1 MESLWSERDAKGLA
15 GVDLVVY
22 TSRIIGANPNLVLWG
37 GGNSS
42 IKVDGKDHTGAPV
55 RILWIKGSGSDM
67 KTITA
72 KHFTPLR
79 LDDLLPLMKRE
90 AMTDEEMVA
99 YQMKSVLEP
108 GAPKP
113 SIETLLHAFLPSSHI
128 YHTHADAICALTD
141 TPNSREVVEEVY
153 GKRVAVVD
161 YIRPGCQWAKW
172 IGEAY
177 QMAQKKE
184 RPPENPGLQA
194 IILDKHGL
202 ITWGDTAKEAYELTI
217 SMVTQAEKYAAKQ
230 GRGKMVLGGL
240 KVPALSHTE
249 RHAVAAE
256 VAPTLRGEVS
266 RMAQG
271 QKRPPEKRMVL
282 QYEDTPAVLKFAG
295 SEEAKRLTQIGP
307 FTPDHLMHTKPWP
320 LFVDTKKPD
329 DPEKLREK
337 IRKGCDAYREKYIA
351 YFEKYK
357 TPGVTILDPN
367 PRVVLIPG
375 IGMFTTGKDR
385 RAARIPR
392 DLYLHTMSVIQA
404 AAGIEAYRSITTRE
418 ICDFEYWP
426 MENFKL
432 TLLPPEKEFSRRIVL
447 VTGAAGGIGRAI
459 ATAFVEAGAM
469 VVLSDIDFTKTQ
481 ALVDEINQKVGEM
494 NATAVAMDVTDQ
506 KSVRRG
512 FEQAVLAYG
521 GLDIFISNAGIA
533 KTAPVDRLSLADWE
547 ASLAVNAT
555 GHFLTSQ
562 AALRIMKEQ
571 GIGGSVVVV
580 ATKNVLAP
588 GKDFGA
594 YSASKAAQAQLAR
607 IMAIENAG
615 AGIRVNMVNP
625 DGVFENSGLWSKE
638 IREERARAH
647 GIPVEQV
654 EEFYA
659 KRNLLQTKITARD
672 VAESVLFLA
681 SDRAAKTTGAIIP
694 VDGGVRE
701 AFPR

>member
-1 MESLWSERDAKGLA
+1 MESLWSDRDAKGLA

-22 TSRIIGANPNLVLWG
+22 TSRIVGANSNLVLWG

-42 IKVDGKDHTGAPV
+42 IKVDGKDHTGTPV

-108 GAPKP
+108 GTPKP
-113 SIETLLHAFLPSSHI
+113 SIETLLHAFLPSPHI

-141 TPNSREVVEEVY
+141 TPNSPNVVEEVY
-153 GKRVAVVD
+153 GKEVAVVD
-161 YIRPGCQWAKW
+161 YIRPGFLLSKW
-172 IGEAY
+172 VGEAY
-177 QMAQKKE
+177 RK
-184 RPPENPGLQA
+184 NPGLKA

-202 ITWGDTAKEAYELTI
+202 ITWGDTARAAYELTI
-217 SMVTQAEKYAAKQ
+217 SMVTAAERYAAKQ
-230 GRGKMVLGGL
+230 GRGKLILGGL
-240 KVPALSHTE
+240 KVPALSHAE

-266 RMAQG
+266 R
-271 QKRPPEKRMVL
+271 EKRMVL
-282 QYEDTPAVLKFAG
+282 QYEDAPSVLKFAG

-320 LFVDTKKPD
+320 LFVDTKNPG

-337 IRKGCDAYREKYIA
+337 IRKGCEVYREKYIA

-357 TPGVTILDPN
+357 TAGVTMLDPN

-385 RAARIPR
+385 RATRIPH

-404 AAGIEAYRSITTRE
+404 ASGIDAYRSITTRE

-432 TLLPPEKEFSRRIVL
+432 TLLPPEKEFSRKIAL

-469 VVLSDIDFTKTQ
+469 VVLTDIDLMKTL
-481 ALVDEINQKVGEM
+481 ALVEEMNQKAGEV
-494 NATAVAMDVTDQ
+494 NATAVVMDVTDPR
-506 KSVRRG
+506 SVRRG

-521 GLDIFISNAGIA
+521 GLDIFISNAGVA
-533 KTAPVDRLSLADWE
+533 KTASVDQLSLTDWE

-562 AALRIMKEQ
+562 MALRIMKEQ
-571 GIGGSVVVV
+571 RVGGSVVVV

-594 YSASKAAQAQLAR
+594 YSASKAAQTQLAR

-625 DGVFENSGLWSKE
+625 DGVFENSGLWSPA

-654 EEFYA
+654 EAFYA

-681 SDRAAKTTGAIIP
+681 SDRAAKTTGAMIP

>member
-1 MESLWSERDAKGLA
+1 MESLWSDRDAKGLA

-22 TSRIIGANPNLVLWG
+22 TSRIVGANSNLVLWG

-42 IKVDGKDHTGAPV
+42 IKVDGKDHTGTPV

-108 GAPKP
+108 GTPKP
-113 SIETLLHAFLPSSHI
+113 SIETLLHAFLPSPHI

-141 TPNSREVVEEVY
+141 TPNSPNVVEEVY
-153 GKRVAVVD
+153 GKEVAVVD
-161 YIRPGCQWAKW
+161 YIRPGFLLSKW
-172 IGEAY
+172 VGEAY
-177 QMAQKKE
+177 RK
-184 RPPENPGLQA
+184 NPGLKA

-202 ITWGDTAKEAYELTI
+202 ITWGDTARAAYELTI
-217 SMVTQAEKYAAKQ
+217 SMVTAAERYAAKQ
-230 GRGKMVLGGL
+230 GRGKLALGGL
-240 KVPALSHTE
+240 KVPALSHAE

-266 RMAQG
+266 R
-271 QKRPPEKRMVL
+271 EKRMVL
-282 QYEDTPAVLKFAG
+282 QYEDAPSVLKFAG

-320 LFVDTKKPD
+320 LFVDTKNPG

-337 IRKGCDAYREKYIA
+337 IRKGCEVYREKYIA

-357 TPGVTILDPN
+357 TAGVTMLDPN

-385 RAARIPR
+385 RATRIPH

-404 AAGIEAYRSITTRE
+404 ASGIDAYRSITTRE

-432 TLLPPEKEFSRRIVL
+432 TLLPPEKEFSRKIAL

-469 VVLSDIDFTKTQ
+469 VVLTDIDLMKTL
-481 ALVDEINQKVGEM
+481 ALVEEMNQKAGEV
-494 NATAVAMDVTDQ
+494 NATAVVMDVTDPR
-506 KSVRRG
+506 SVRRG

-521 GLDIFISNAGIA
+521 GLDIFISNAGVA
-533 KTAPVDRLSLADWE
+533 KTASVDQLSLTDWE

-562 AALRIMKEQ
+562 MALRIMKEQ
-571 GIGGSVVVV
+571 RVGGSVVVV

-594 YSASKAAQAQLAR
+594 YSASKAAQTQLAR

-625 DGVFENSGLWSKE
+625 DGVFENSGLWSPA

-654 EEFYA
+654 EDFYA

-681 SDRAAKTTGAIIP
+681 SDRAAKTTGAMIP

>member
-1 MESLWSERDAKGLA
+1 MESLWSVRDAKGLA

-22 TSRIIGANPNLVLWG
+22 TSRIIGANPSLVLWG

-42 IKVDGKDHTGAPV
+42 IKVNGRDHTGAPV

-67 KTITA
+67 RTIAA
-72 KHFTPLR
+72 KNFTPLR

-108 GAPKP
+108 GAAKP
-113 SIETLLHAFLPSSHI
+113 SIETLLHAFLPSPHI

-141 TPNSREVVEEVY
+141 TPNSRKVVEEVY
-153 GKRVAVVD
+153 GQEVAVVD
-161 YIRPGCQWAKW
+161 YIRPGFLLSKW
-172 IGEAY
+172 VGEAY
-177 QMAQKKE
+177 QK
-184 RPPENPGLQA
+184 NPNLKA

-202 ITWGDTAKEAYELTI
+202 ITWGDTAMEAYDLTI
-217 SMVTQAEKYAAKQ
+217 SMVTQAERYAAKK
-230 GRGKMVLGGL
+230 GRGKLALGGM
-240 KVPALSHTE
+240 KVPALSLAE

-266 RMAQG
+266 R
-271 QKRPPEKRMVL
+271 KKRMVL
-282 QYEDTPAVLKFAG
+282 QYEDAPAVLKFAG
-295 SEEAKRLTQIGP
+295 SEEARRLTQIGP

-320 LFVDTKKPD
+320 LFVDTKKPE

-337 IRKGCDAYREKYIA
+337 IRKGCEAYREKYVA
-351 YFEKYK
+351 YFEKYR
-357 TPGVTILDPN
+357 TAGVTMLDPN

-385 RAARIPR
+385 RATRIPR
-392 DLYLHTMSVIQA
+392 DLYLHTMSVIEA

-459 ATAFVEAGAM
+459 AAAFVEAGAM
-469 VVLSDIDFTKTQ
+469 VVLSDIDLKKTQ
-481 ALVDEINQKVGEM
+481 GLVDEINQKAGEA
-494 NATAVAMDVTDQ
+494 NATAVAMDVTDE

-512 FEQAVLAYG
+512 FEQAILAYG
-521 GLDIFISNAGIA
+521 GLDIFISNAGVA
-533 KTAPVDRLSLADWE
+533 KTASVHTLSLADWE
-547 ASLAVNAT
+547 MSLAVNAT

-562 AALRIMKEQ
+562 SALWIMKEQ
-571 GIGGSVVVV
+571 GVGGSVVVV

-594 YSASKAAQAQLAR
+594 YSASKAAQTQLAR

-625 DGVFENSGLWSKE
+625 DGVFENSGLWSPA

-654 EEFYA
+654 EDFYA

>member
-1 MESLWSERDAKGLA
+1 MESLWSGRDAKELT

-22 TSRIIGANPNLVLWG
+22 TSRIIGANPSLVLWG

-42 IKVDGKDHTGAPV
+42 IKVEGKDHKGEPV
-55 RILWIKGSGSDM
+55 RVLWIKGSGSDM

-108 GAPKP
+108 SAPKP
-113 SIETLLHAFLPSSHI
+113 SIETLLHAFLPSPHI

-141 TPNSREVVEEVY
+141 TPNSRQVVKEVY
-153 GKRVAVVD
+153 GKDVAVVN
-161 YIRPGCQWAKW
+161 YIRPGFLLSKW
-172 IGEAY
+172 VGEAY
-177 QMAQKKE
+177 QK
-184 RPPENPGLQA
+184 NPRLKA

-202 ITWGDTAKEAYELTI
+202 ITWGETAREAYDLTI
-217 SMVTQAEKYAAKQ
+217 SMVTAAEHCAAKK
-230 GRGKMVLGGL
+230 GRGKLALGGL
-240 KVPALSHTE
+240 KVPALSHAE

-266 RMAQG
+266 R
-271 QKRPPEKRMVL
+271 KKRMVL
-282 QYEDTPAVLKFAG
+282 QYEDAAPVLKFIG
-295 SEEAKRLTQIGP
+295 SEEARRLTQIGP

-320 LFVDTKKPD
+320 LFIDTKNPG
-329 DPEKLREK
+329 DPLKLQEK
-337 IRKGCDAYREKYIA
+337 IRKGCEAYRERYTA
-351 YFEKYK
+351 YFEKHK
-357 TPGVTILDPN
+357 TAGVTMLDPN

-375 IGMFTTGKDR
+375 IGMFTAGKDR
-385 RAARIPR
+385 RATQIPR

-404 AAGIEAYRSITTRE
+404 SAGIESYRSITPRE

-459 ATAFVEAGAM
+459 SAAFVDAGAM
-469 VVLSDIDFTKTQ
+469 VVLTDIDLTKTM
-481 ALVDEINQKVGEM
+481 ALVDEINQKAGEV

-506 KSVRRG
+506 RSVRRG
-512 FEQAVLAYG
+512 FEQALLAYG
-521 GLDIFISNAGIA
+521 GLDIFISNAGVA
-533 KTAPVDRLSLADWE
+533 KTASVDKLSLADWQT
-547 ASLAVNAT
+547 SLAVNAT

-562 AALRIMKEQ
+562 SALRIMKEQ
-571 GIGGSVVVV
+571 GLGGSIVVV

-615 AGIRVNMVNP
+615 IGIRVNMVNP
-625 DGVFENSGLWSKE
+625 DGVFENSGLWSPE

-654 EEFYA
+654 EDFYA
-659 KRNLLQTKITARD
+659 KRNLLQTKITPRD

-681 SDRAAKTTGAIIP
+681 SERSAKTTGAIIP
-694 VDGGVRE
+694 VDGGVKE

>member
-1 MESLWSERDAKGLA
+1 MESLWSDRDAKGLA

-42 IKVDGKDHTGAPV
+42 IKVEGRDHTGTPA

-67 KTITA
+67 RTIAA
-72 KHFTPLR
+72 KNFTPLR

-113 SIETLLHAFLPSSHI
+113 SIETLLHAFLPSPHI

-141 TPNSREVVEEVY
+141 TPNSRKVVEEVY
-153 GKRVAVVD
+153 GKNVAVVD
-161 YIRPGCQWAKW
+161 YIRPGFQLSKW
-172 IGEAY
+172 VGEAY
-177 QMAQKKE
+177 QK
-184 RPPENPGLQA
+184 NPRLKA

-202 ITWGDTAKEAYELTI
+202 ITWGDTAKEAYDLTI
-217 SMVTQAEKYAAKQ
+217 SMVTAAERHAAKQ
-230 GRGKMVLGGL
+230 GRGKLVLGGL
-240 KVPALSHTE
+240 KVPTLSRAE
-249 RHAVAAE
+249 RQAVAAE

-266 RMAQG
+266 R
-271 QKRPPEKRMVL
+271 KKRMVL
-282 QYEDTPAVLKFAG
+282 QYEDAPAVLKFVG

-320 LFVDTKKPD
+320 LFVDTKKPG

-337 IRKGCDAYREKYIA
+337 IRKGCESYREKYVA

-357 TPGVTILDPN
+357 TAGVTMLDPS

-385 RAARIPR
+385 RASRIPR

-404 AAGIEAYRSITTRE
+404 AAGIGAYRSITTRE

-447 VTGAAGGIGRAI
+447 VTGAAGGIGRSI
-459 ATAFVEAGAM
+459 ASAFVEAGAM
-469 VVLSDIDFTKTQ
+469 VVLSDIDLKKTQ
-481 ALVDEINQKVGEM
+481 ELVDEINKKAGEM
-494 NATAVAMDVTDQ
+494 NATAVAMDVTNE

-562 AALRIMKEQ
+562 SALRIMKDQ

-625 DGVFENSGLWSKE
+625 DGVFENSGLWSPA

-647 GIPVEQV
+647 GIPVAQV
-654 EEFYA
+654 EDFYA

-681 SDRAAKTTGAIIP
+681 SDRAAKTTGAILP

>member
-1 MESLWSERDAKGLA
+1 LA

-42 IKVDGKDHTGAPV
+42 IKVDGRDHTGAPV

-67 KTITA
+67 RTIAA
-72 KHFTPLR
+72 KNFTPLR

-113 SIETLLHAFLPSSHI
+113 SIETLLHAFLPSPHI

-141 TPNSREVVEEVY
+141 TPNSPNVVEEVY
-153 GKRVAVVD
+153 GKEVAVVD
-161 YIRPGCQWAKW
+161 YIRPGFLLSKW
-172 IGEAY
+172 VGEAY
-177 QMAQKKE
+177 QK
-184 RPPENPGLQA
+184 NPRLKA

-202 ITWGDTAKEAYELTI
+202 ITWGDTAKEAYDLTI
-217 SMVTQAEKYAAKQ
+217 SMVTQAERYAIKK
-230 GRGKMVLGGL
+230 GRGKLVLGGL
-240 KVPALSHTE
+240 KVPTLSHAE

-266 RMAQG
+266 RN
-271 QKRPPEKRMVL
+271 KRMVL
-282 QYEDTPAVLKFAG
+282 QYEDAPAVLKFAG

-329 DPEKLREK
+329 DPMKLREK
-337 IRKGCDAYREKYIA
+337 IRKGCEAYREKYIA

-357 TPGVTILDPN
+357 TAGVTMLDPN

-385 RAARIPR
+385 RATRIPR
-392 DLYLHTMSVIQA
+392 DLYVHTMSVIHA

-459 ATAFVEAGAM
+459 ASAFVEAGAM
-469 VVLSDIDFTKTQ
+469 VVLSDIDLKKTQ
-481 ALVDEINQKVGEM
+481 TLVDEINQKAGEA
-494 NATAVAMDVTDQ
+494 NAIAVAMDVTDE

-521 GLDIFISNAGIA
+521 GLDIFISNAGVA
-533 KTAPVDRLSLADWE
+533 KTASVDKLSLSDWE
-547 ASLAVNAT
+547 VSLAVNAT

-562 AALRIMKEQ
+562 SALRIMKEQ
-571 GIGGSVVVV
+571 GVGGSVVVV

-594 YSASKAAQAQLAR
+594 YSASKAAQTQLAR

-625 DGVFENSGLWSKE
+625 DGVFENSGLWSPA

>member
-1 MESLWSERDAKGLA
+1 MESLWSDREARGVA

-42 IKVDGKDHTGAPV
+42 IKVDGRDHTGAPV

-67 KTITA
+67 RTIAA
-72 KHFTPLR
+72 KNFTPLR

-113 SIETLLHAFLPSSHI
+113 SIETLLHAFLPSPHI

-141 TPNSREVVEEVY
+141 TPNSRGVVEEVY
-153 GKRVAVVD
+153 GREVAVVD
-161 YIRPGCQWAKW
+161 YIRPGFQLSKW
-172 IGEAY
+172 VGEAY
-177 QMAQKKE
+177 QM
-184 RPPENPGLQA
+184 NPNLKA

-230 GRGKMVLGGL
+230 GRGKLALGGL
-240 KVPALSHTE
+240 KVPALSHAE

-266 RMAQG
+266 R
-271 QKRPPEKRMVL
+271 KRKMVL
-282 QYEDTPAVLKFAG
+282 QYEDAPSVLKFAG

-320 LFVDTKKPD
+320 LFVDTKKPG

-337 IRKGCDAYREKYIA
+337 IRKGCEAYREKYIS

-357 TPGVTILDPN
+357 TAGVTMLDPN

-385 RAARIPR
+385 RATRIPR
-392 DLYLHTMSVIQA
+392 DLYLHTMSVIQS

-459 ATAFVEAGAM
+459 AAAFVEAGAM
-469 VVLSDIDFTKTQ
+469 VILSDIDLKKTQ
-481 ALVDEINQKVGEM
+481 MLVDEINGKAGEI
-494 NATAVAMDVTDQ
+494 NATAVAMDVTDE

-512 FEQAVLAYG
+512 FEQAILAYG

-562 AALRIMKEQ
+562 SALRIMKAQ

-625 DGVFENSGLWSKE
+625 DGVFENSGLWSPA

-647 GIPVEQV
+647 GISVEQV
-654 EEFYA
+654 EDFYA

-681 SDRAAKTTGAIIP
+681 SDRAAKTTGAMIP

>member
-1 MESLWSERDAKGLA
+1 MESLWSDRDAKGLA
-15 GVDLVVY
+15 GVDWVVY

-42 IKVDGKDHTGAPV
+42 IKVDGKDHTGAPA

-67 KTITA
+67 RTIAA
-72 KHFTPLR
+72 KNFTPLR

-113 SIETLLHAFLPSSHI
+113 SIETLLHAFLPSPHI

-141 TPNSREVVEEVY
+141 TPNSPKVVEEVY
-153 GKRVAVVD
+153 GEEAAVVD
-161 YIRPGCQWAKW
+161 YIRPGFLLSKW
-172 IGEAY
+172 VGEAY
-177 QMAQKKE
+177 QK
-184 RPPENPGLQA
+184 NPNLKA

-202 ITWGDTAKEAYELTI
+202 ITWGDTAKQAYELTI
-217 SMVTQAEKYAAKQ
+217 SMVTQAERYAAKK
-230 GRGKMVLGGL
+230 GRGKLVLGGM
-240 KVPALSHTE
+240 KVPALSHAE

-256 VAPTLRGEVS
+256 VAPTVRGEVS
-266 RMAQG
+266 R
-271 QKRPPEKRMVL
+271 KKRMVL
-282 QYEDTPAVLKFAG
+282 QYEDAPAVLKFVG

-320 LFVDTKKPD
+320 LFVDTKKPG

-337 IRKGCDAYREKYIA
+337 IRKGCEAYREKYIA

-357 TPGVTILDPN
+357 TAGVTILDPN

-385 RAARIPR
+385 RATRIPR
-392 DLYLHTMSVIQA
+392 DLYVHTMSVIQA
-404 AAGIEAYRSITTRE
+404 ASGIESYRSITIRE

-432 TLLPPEKEFSRRIVL
+432 TLLPPEKEFSRRVVL
-447 VTGAAGGIGRAI
+447 VTGAAGGIGRSI
-459 ATAFVEAGAM
+459 AAAFVEAGAM
-469 VVLSDIDFTKTQ
+469 VVLSDIDLKKTQ
-481 ALVDEINQKVGEM
+481 TLVDEINQGAGEM
-494 NATAVAMDVTDQ
+494 NATAVAMDVTDE

-521 GLDIFISNAGIA
+521 GLDIFISNAGVA
-533 KTAPVDRLSLADWE
+533 KTASVDTLSLADWE
-547 ASLAVNAT
+547 MSLAVNAT

-562 AALRIMKEQ
+562 SALRIMKEQ

-594 YSASKAAQAQLAR
+594 YSASKAAQTQLAR
-607 IMAIENAG
+607 IMAIENAS

-625 DGVFENSGLWSKE
+625 DGVFENSGLWSPA

-654 EEFYA
+654 EDFYA

>member
-1 MESLWSERDAKGLA
+1 MESLWSDRDAKGLA
-15 GVDLVVY
+15 GVDMVVY

-42 IKVDGKDHTGAPV
+42 IKVNGKDHTGAPV

-67 KTITA
+67 RTIAA
-72 KHFTPLR
+72 KNFTPLR

-113 SIETLLHAFLPSSHI
+113 SIETLLHAFLPSPHI

-141 TPNSREVVEEVY
+141 TPDSPKVVEEVY
-153 GKRVAVVD
+153 GKDVAVVD
-161 YIRPGCQWAKW
+161 YIRPGFLLSKW
-172 IGEAY
+172 VGEAY
-177 QMAQKKE
+177 QK
-184 RPPENPGLQA
+184 NPNLKA

-202 ITWGDTAKEAYELTI
+202 ITWGETAKEAYDLTI
-217 SMVTQAEKYAAKQ
+217 SMVTQAERYAAKK
-230 GRGKMVLGGL
+230 GRGKLVLGGM
-240 KVPALSHTE
+240 KAPVLSHAE

-266 RMAQG
+266 RMPQVKG
-271 QKRPPEKRMVL
+271 RPPGKRMVL
-282 QYEDTPAVLKFAG
+282 QYEDAPAVLKFAG
-295 SEEAKRLTQIGP
+295 SEEARRLTQIGP

-320 LFVDTKKPD
+320 LFVDTKRPD
-329 DPEKLREK
+329 DPLKLREK
-337 IRKGCDAYREKYIA
+337 IRKGCEAYREKYIS

-357 TPGVTILDPN
+357 TPGVTMLDPN

-385 RAARIPR
+385 RATRIPR
-392 DLYLHTMSVIQA
+392 DLYLHTMSVIEA
-404 AAGIEAYRSITTRE
+404 AAGIEAYRSISTRE

-447 VTGAAGGIGRAI
+447 ITGAAGGIGRAI
-459 ATAFVEAGAM
+459 AAAFVEAGAM
-469 VVLSDIDFTKTQ
+469 VVLSDIDLKKTQ
-481 ALVDEINQKVGEM
+481 ILVDEINGKAGED
-494 NATAVAMDVTDQ
+494 NATAVAMDVTDP

-521 GLDIFISNAGIA
+521 GLDIFVSNAGVA
-533 KTAPVDRLSLADWE
+533 KTASVDTLSLADWE
-547 ASLAVNAT
+547 TSLAVNAT

-562 AALRIMKEQ
+562 SALRIMKEQ
-571 GIGGSVVVV
+571 GVGGSVVVV

-594 YSASKAAQAQLAR
+594 YSASKAAQTQLAR

-625 DGVFENSGLWSKE
+625 DGVFEHSGLWSKE

-647 GIPVEQV
+647 GIPVDQV
-654 EEFYA
+654 EDFYA